1 MDSNMVSSAG
11 DSPDNSAGNGVGNS
25 AVDRVDSVTVRLD
38 YPTSFDG
45 VVRDVLTLR
54 RPKVRDMRAAQK
66 VAPGDEEGQ
75 EIAIFAALAGVS
87 PNDLEGMDLGD
98 YHRVQDAYFRL
109 TSSGKNKPGNAQ
121 GAGKAAA

>member
-1 MDSNMVSSAG
+1 MN
-11 DSPDNSAGNGVGNS
+11 GNADTNAQTNVDTNAS
-25 AVDRVDSVTVRLD
+25 DRVDSVTIRLN
-38 YPTSFDG
+38 YPATFDG
-45 VVRDVLTLR
+45 VVRDTLTLR

-75 EIAIFAALAGVS
+75 ELAIFAALAGVS

-109 TSSGKNKPGNAQ
+109 TSTGKDKPENAQ

>member
-1 MDSNMVSSAG
+1 MDSNVDSNAG
-11 DSPDNSAGNGVGNS
+11 SNAS
-25 AVDRVDSVTVRLD
+25 DRVDSVTIRLD

-109 TSSGKNKPGNAQ
+109 TSTGKNKPGNAQ
-121 GAGKAAA
+121 GAGKAPA

>member
-1 MDSNMVSSAG
+1 MEDTQAG
-11 DSPDNSAGNGVGNS
+11 SPPAQAAATGLL
-25 AVDRVDSVTVRLD
+25 DSVTVRLN
-38 YPTSFDG
+38 YPTAFDG
-45 VVRDVLTLR
+45 VVRDTLTLR

-75 EIAIFAALAGVS
+75 ELAIFAALAGVS

-109 TSSGKNKPGNAQ
+109 TSAGKDEPKNAE
-121 GAGKAAA
+121 GAGKAAAQGAPDTTRVD

>member
-1 MDSNMVSSAG
+1 MDSNV
-11 DSPDNSAGNGVGNS
+11 DNNAASNVLSNVVNNAT
-25 AVDRVDSVTVRLD
+25 DRIDSVTVKLN
-38 YPTSFDG
+38 YPVAFDG
-45 VVRDVLTLR
+45 VVRDTLTLR

-66 VAPGDEEGQ
+66 IAPGDEEGQ
-75 EIAIFAALAGVS
+75 ELAIFAALAGVS

-109 TSSGKNKPGNAQ
+109 TSAGTHQPENAQ

>member
-1 MDSNMVSSAG
+1 MDRNVTG
-11 DSPDNSAGNGVGNS
+11 DAT
-25 AVDRVDSVTVRLD
+25 DRVDSVTIRLD
-38 YPTSFDG
+38 YPATFDG
-45 VVRDVLTLR
+45 VVRDTLTLR

-66 VAPGDEEGQ
+66 IAPGDEEGQ
-75 EIAIFAALAGVS
+75 ELAIFAALAGVS

-109 TSSGKNKPGNAQ
+109 TSAGRNQPENAQ